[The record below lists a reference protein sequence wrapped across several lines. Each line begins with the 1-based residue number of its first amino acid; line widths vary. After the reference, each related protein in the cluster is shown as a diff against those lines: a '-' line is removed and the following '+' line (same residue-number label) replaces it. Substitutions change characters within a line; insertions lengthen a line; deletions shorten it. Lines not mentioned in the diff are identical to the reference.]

1 MMNARVRKG
10 LLIASLASVVA
21 VIAFE
26 PGRKDDAK
34 SKPRE
39 SSASASVARANNTD
53 ALQLPERRGLSQPRG
68 ELFGAPPPPP
78 RPVATAGA
86 NAPVVQVA
94 PPMPYRFAGRVRKG
108 GEEEFLL
115 SKGDVVFPVKV
126 GETIDGTYK
135 VVAVKPDGIE
145 LLYIPLGTAEYIL
158 VSSVLDVAP
167 PPQPVAAAPAPA
179 PEAKPA
185 QLRWDGPKQL
195 QAGGNFS
202 VALRLSTQ
210 EPLRAAP
217 MQLRY
222 SPGVLEAVEVRPG
235 KFIGNGSFSYR
246 MSPDGSIF
254 VGATTPSTAPG
265 TDAELVIVTFKPL
278 KAGATA
284 EVSMSALSLQGL
296 AGRAITHEQVASFRA
311 LIQ

>member
-1 MMNARVRKG
+1 PGVEFFIEAWMMNARVRKG
-10 LLIASLASVVA
+10 LLIASLAGVVA

-34 SKPRE
+34 AKPRE
-39 SSASASVARANNTD
+39 SSATASVARASSTE

-78 RPVATAGA
+78 RPAAAAGA

-94 PPMPYRFAGRVRKG
+94 PPNPYRFAGRVRKG

-135 VVAVKPDGIE
+135 VVAVKPEGIE
-145 LLYIPLGTAEYIL
+145 LIYIPLGTAEYIL
-158 VSSVLDVAP
+158 VSSVLDVDVARP
-167 PPQPVAAAPAPA
+167 AAAAPQAAAAVPA
-179 PEAKPA
+179 PVAEAKPA

-202 VALRLSTQ
+202 VALRVSTQ
-210 EPLRAAP
+210 EPLRATP

-222 SPGVLEAVEVRPG
+222 SPG
-235 KFIGNGSFSYR
+235 
-246 MSPDGSIF
+246 
-254 VGATTPSTAPG
+254 
-265 TDAELVIVTFKPL
+265 
-278 KAGATA
+278 
-284 EVSMSALSLQGL
+284 
-296 AGRAITHEQVASFRA
+296 
-311 LIQ
+311 